1 MGHREDLLDGAKRC
15 LVEKGFAR
23 TTARDIVRASGAN
36 LASIGYHYG
45 SKDALLAQA
54 YVALME
60 EQAERFDWEAGAADT
75 APGSPERIRKVLR
88 TVVESFDRPDSV
100 WHLSIEIMAMGDRYP
115 EISRNLVEAQREG
128 GRGLAALLLGIEEKS
143 VDEETVDTVGGLVM
157 ALLAGVIAQHSL
169 DPALAPTGEQLAD
182 GLLRLAGVA
191 GNAGSTGNAGE

>member
-23 TTARDIVRASGAN
+23 TTARDIVRESGAN

-54 YVALME
+54 YVGLME
-60 EQAERFDWEAGAADT
+60 EQAERFDWEAGASGT
-75 APGSPERIRKVLR
+75 APGSPERIRQVLR

-100 WHLSIEIMAMGDRYP
+100 WHLSIEIMTMGDRYP
-115 EISRNLVEAQREG
+115 QISRNLVQAQREG
-128 GRGLAALLLGIEEKS
+128 GRGLAALLLGIPEGD
-143 VDEETVDTVGGLVM
+143 VDEETVDTVGSLVM
-157 ALLAGVIAQHSL
+157 ALLAGVIAQRSL

-182 GLLRLAGVA
+182 GLLRLAGGA
-191 GNAGSTGNAGE
+191 GR